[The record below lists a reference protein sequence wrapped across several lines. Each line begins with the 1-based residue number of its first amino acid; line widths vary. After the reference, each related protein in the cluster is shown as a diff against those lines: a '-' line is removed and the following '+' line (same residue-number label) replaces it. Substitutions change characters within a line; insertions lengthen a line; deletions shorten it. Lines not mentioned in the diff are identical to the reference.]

1 MGLIGSREFDA
12 RDMPYY
18 RNWNR
23 DEMPVVHWSFVPESD
38 RITELNAKNAI
49 LLVAKRKETDRL
61 SDQLDDFD
69 AGKGAV
75 FTKLRDAEDKALDR
89 VRHKMARLRAT
100 KGQEIFKLQDR
111 LNKLG
116 LESKQIFKVRAAD
129 SLELI
134 KFCNA
139 KEKKRDKVFW
149 RFWRLG
155 DVETEDEWLESSV
168 RSSEIAELQFKI
180 ESLRVERNE
189 EYKHFQRFNSIFKM
203 GIDLPGIRH
212 IKSEEIIRRRDAK
225 TAQIRKYRDA
235 VNAVRADWTERVS
248 KPPDAVLDHIDRLRV
263 EMYNLLQQ
271 NLDIVDLRFAQSKD
285 IMAITEAKADEM
297 IILGDEIAKL
307 RITERD
313 EITELE
319 IEERC
324 LITKFSKAR
333 SDARAKL
340 QQQFTNLRDAEDD
353 RVVIHPEPCQIDL
366 ILVVSRRRHSGVQL
380 CTPAWWSCFC
390 LGGWWKSGGSFMDA
404 PEERVP
410 DPEEYDGAMSKEEF
424 LAYIRSLA
432 PLARNAPTRQAF
444 LHTGKMAA
452 DIEKYRDL
460 QDAGSR
466 PFNSMEAV
474 TKDDFHTPVQPTEV
488 GERPSWYPARTMPK
502 SWENA
507 LRVARFG
514 DGGGDP
520 VPVVSETPIRTRT
533 LPKNPVLRCES
544 VFYSSALTVEV
555 DYWRTKIV
563 SCLADWLP
571 GSPMIEIEVPE
582 VDFEVWEDV
591 PPPPPPVVLSKTL
604 AEILAEMFVRIYC
617 IHNYNTVKGNS
628 ELNYTCCTWR
638 KEGRFRIFYAIF
650 LCVLWRLN

>member
-1 MGLIGSREFDA
+1 MEIKDREMGLIGSREFDA

-38 RITELNAKNAI
+38 RIAELNAKNAI

-61 SDQLDDFD
+61 RDQLDDFD
-69 AGKGAV
+69 AGKGVV

-89 VRHKMARLRAT
+89 VRYKMTRLRAT
-100 KGQEIFKLQDR
+100 KGQEIVKLQDR
-111 LNKLG
+111 LNKLD

-139 KEKKRDKVFW
+139 KENKRDKVFW
-149 RFWRLG
+149 RFLRLG

-168 RSSEIAELQFKI
+168 KSSEIAELQFKI

-203 GIDLPGIRH
+203 GINLPGIRH

-225 TAQIRKYRDA
+225 TAQIKKYRDA
-235 VNAVRADWTERVS
+235 VNAIRADWTKRVS

-263 EMYNLLQQ
+263 EMHNLLQQ
-271 NLDIVDLRFAQSKD
+271 NLDIADLRFAQSDD
-285 IMAITEAKADEM
+285 IKAITEAKADEM

-307 RITERD
+307 RISERD

-324 LITKFSKAR
+324 VIAKFSKAR

-340 QQQFTNLRDAEDD
+340 QEQFTNLRDAEDD

-366 ILVVSRRRHSGVQL
+366 ILVVSRRRNSGVQL
-380 CTPAWWSCFC
+380 CTSAWWSCFC
-390 LGGWWKSGGSFMDA
+390 LGGWWKSGGSFMDE

-410 DPEEYDGAMSKEEF
+410 DPEEYDGVMSKEEF
-424 LAYIRSLA
+424 LAYIRSMT

-444 LHTGKMAA
+444 LHAGKMAA
-452 DIEKYRDL
+452 DIEKYGDL
-460 QDAGSR
+460 QNAGSR
-466 PFNSMEAV
+466 PFNSMEMRKNPAAGNSV
-474 TKDDFHTPVQPTEV
+474 NLL
-488 GERPSWYPARTMPK
+488 GETVDMDEQYELYVESEKPSWYLARLAHNAPTRWAFVLRDETEEALNKYETLREASEMPFTPAGIFSNLMVLKADESVEWR
-502 SWENA
+502 
-507 LRVARFG
+507 G
-514 DGGGDP
+514 DKGRCSCSGAIYWGWWQAF
-520 VPVVSETPIRTRT
+520 VVS
-533 LPKNPVLRCES
+533 
-544 VFYSSALTVEV
+544 
-555 DYWRTKIV
+555 
-563 SCLADWLP
+563 
-571 GSPMIEIEVPE
+571 G
-582 VDFEVWEDV
+582 
-591 PPPPPPVVLSKTL
+591 
-604 AEILAEMFVRIYC
+604 
-617 IHNYNTVKGNS
+617 
-628 ELNYTCCTWR
+628 
-638 KEGRFRIFYAIF
+638 
-650 LCVLWRLN
+650 